1 MIPAAS
7 SVSGPWGGS
16 YLEDRAR
23 QATGQAAQDLLVPCA
38 LSQVR
43 DQGPAT
49 VTVNR
54 PADRL
59 VRVPA
64 MRLQGRGAGLG
75 TSGPARTSA
84 ATRKTGK
91 CRSPPATGRRA
102 AHSPGGSTQPT
113 RSELLNVQTILLPP
127 FKAVAVTC
135 QEPPLI
141 ILGVIL
147 LIIGFITGIAILWTI
162 GIIAL
167 VAGVILAFLGM
178 AGHAVGGRRHYF

>member
-1 MIPAAS
+1 MPAGS

-16 YLEDRAR
+16 YLEDRAH
-23 QATGQAAQDLLVPCA
+23 QATGRAAQDLRAPCA
-38 LSQVR
+38 LSGVR
-43 DQGPAT
+43 EQGPAT
-49 VTVNR
+49 LTVNR
-54 PADRL
+54 PADL
-59 VRVPA
+59 LARVTA
-64 MRLQGRGAGLG
+64 MRLHGRVTGLG
-75 TSGPARTSA
+75 TSGPARASA

-102 AHSPGGSTQPT
+102 AHSPEAATQPK
-113 RSELLNVQTILLPP
+113 RFELLNVQTILLPLS
-127 FKAVAVTC
+127 KAVAVTC

-167 VAGVILAFLGM
+167 VAGVILALLGM